1 MEEFNERTGRE
12 SNDRLKDWRPTI
24 EVSFNYK
31 INVPSEW
38 RSEWPCSRLAGKQ
51 INVTVNNLGE
61 VEDWFIADGPFYP
74 SIGVDVEGAE
84 LDAVLEKF
92 SPEDVKRQVKLTT
105 KEEGV

>member
-1 MEEFNERTGRE
+1 MEIMGQ
-12 SNDRLKDWRPTI
+12 SI

-84 LDAVLEKF
+84 LDAVLGKF
-92 SPEDVKRQVKLTT
+92 SPEDVKRQVNLTT
-105 KEEGV
+105 KESE

>member
-1 MEEFNERTGRE
+1 MEIMGQST
-12 SNDRLKDWRPTI
+12 W
-24 EVSFNYK
+24 VSFNYK

-51 INVTVNNLGE
+51 INVRLNNLGE

-84 LDAVLEKF
+84 LDAVLGKF
-92 SPEDVKRQVKLTT
+92 SPEYVKRQVNIIT
-105 KEEGV
+105 KESE